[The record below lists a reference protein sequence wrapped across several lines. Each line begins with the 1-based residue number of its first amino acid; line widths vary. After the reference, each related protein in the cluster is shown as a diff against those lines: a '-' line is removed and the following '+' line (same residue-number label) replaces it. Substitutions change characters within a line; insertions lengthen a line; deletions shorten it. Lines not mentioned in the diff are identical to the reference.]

1 MEFIDTHTHLYLDNF
16 KEDRD
21 EIIELALGKGV
32 KKFLL
37 PNIDEESYPQMMDL
51 VAKFPENIFPMIGIH
66 PSSVDENYQNLLDKY
81 KELLK
86 SGKFI
91 AVGEIGIDLYWEK
104 KFKEQQMDAFKQQ
117 LQWSLDFDMAVSIHT
132 RDSFEVVKEVID
144 SFGNQKFKGIFHCFT
159 GTKNQADWM
168 ISKGFLLGIGGIVT
182 FKNSGLDKT
191 LEQIEL
197 KNLVLETDSPF
208 LTPSPYRGK
217 RNNSSYIPLIAEKIA
232 EIYSV
237 SIEDIAKI
245 TTENAKTVF
254 GLR

>member
-21 EIIELALGKGV
+21 EIIELALAKGV

-51 VAKFPENIFPMIGIH
+51 TVKFPENIFPIH

-81 KELLK
+81 KELLE

-237 SIEDIAKI
+237 SIEDVANI

>member
-1 MEFIDTHTHLYLDNF
+1 
-16 KEDRD
+16 
-21 EIIELALGKGV
+21 
-32 KKFLL
+32 
-37 PNIDEESYPQMMDL
+37 
-51 VAKFPENIFPMIGIH
+51 
-66 PSSVDENYQNLLDKY
+66 
-81 KELLK
+81 
-86 SGKFI
+86 
-91 AVGEIGIDLYWEK
+91 
-104 KFKEQQMDAFKQQ
+104 
-117 LQWSLDFDMAVSIHT
+117 
-132 RDSFEVVKEVID
+132 
-144 SFGNQKFKGIFHCFT
+144 
-159 GTKNQADWM
+159 M

-237 SIEDIAKI
+237 SIEDVANI

>member
-21 EIIELALGKGV
+21 EIIELALAKGV

-51 VAKFPENIFPMIGIH
+51 TVKFPENIFPMIGIH

-81 KELLK
+81 KELLE

-237 SIEDIAKI
+237 SIEDVANI